1 MTPGPAAG
9 AGEAPGQGRAPTT
22 GAAARIAAIV
32 VTHNRLA
39 QLEQTVERLMV
50 EPIDHVIVVDNAST
64 DGTAERLALIDD
76 PRFHLIS
83 LDRNLGGAGGFE
95 EGLRQ
100 ATALFAPDWCVVMD
114 DDARP
119 EPGTIARFRAMDVT
133 GADGVAAAVYTS
145 DGSICDMNRPSV
157 NPFWHREVFWRT
169 AMGRGR
175 KGFHLPDSA
184 YGLRGLADIDAASF
198 VGLFLSARAIRTT
211 GLPDG
216 RLFIYGD
223 DVLYTLAMRRAGLRL
238 VFAPMLHF
246 EHDFKTFA
254 AQTRAFRPLW
264 KTYYHHRNL
273 MLVYRSAAGLWFW
286 PALLLILPKW
296 VLKAR
301 YYGKDWAVYLRLL
314 GLAIIDA
321 TLGTWTRTHRDI
333 VALSTRGTA
342 GDPAS
347 IQRDTP

>member
-1 MTPGPAAG
+1 MTPSPAG
-9 AGEAPGQGRAPTT
+9 ASGDLAGQGQRPAT
-22 GAAARIAAIV
+22 GAALRIVAVV

-39 QLEQTVERLMV
+39 QLQQTVERLMT

-64 DGTAERLALIDD
+64 DGTAEALARIED
-76 PRFHLIS
+76 PRFHLVA

-100 ATALFAPDWCVVMD
+100 AMALFSPDWCVVMD

-119 EPGTIARFRAMDVT
+119 EPGAIARFRAMDKT

-157 NPFWHREVFWRT
+157 NPFWHREAFWRT
-169 AMGRGR
+169 ALGRGR
-175 KGFHLPDSA
+175 MGFHLPDAA
-184 YGLRGLADIDAASF
+184 YGLKTPTDIDAASF
-198 VGLFLSARAIRTT
+198 VGLFLSARAIRTA

-238 VFAPMLHF
+238 VFAPILQF

-254 AQTRAFRPLW
+254 AETRAFRPLW

-273 MLVYRSAAGLWFW
+273 MLVYRSAAGLFFW

-296 VLKAR
+296 LVKAR
-301 YYGKDWAVYLRLL
+301 YYKGDWGTYLRLL
-314 GLAIIDA
+314 ALAVLDA
-321 TLGTWTRTHRDI
+321 LRGKLGRSHAEI
-333 VALSTRGTA
+333 VALAAEGE
-342 GDPAS
+342 G
-347 IQRDTP
+347 